1 MINIE
6 DKIITLIKYFETNED
21 ILAVWLIGSYGT
33 EYQREESDIDFSI
46 LFNKDVSIIKEMKIS
61 CNISDIIGYENVDT
75 VDLKKAPITLQ
86 FKTIKEGKSIYE
98 ADFIKTSDY
107 IEYVINRYREEKYY
121 IESFRKDY
129 YESYSL

>member
-46 LFNKDVSIIKEMKIS
+46 LFNKDVSILKEMKIS

-86 FKTIKEGKSIYE
+86 FKTIKEGRSLYE

-107 IEYVINRYREEKYY
+107 IEYVINRFREEKYH

>member
-6 DKIITLIKYFETNED
+6 DKITALIKYFKTNED

-46 LFNKDVSIIKEMKIS
+46 LFSKDVSIIEEMKIS

-86 FKTIKEGKSIYE
+86 FKTIKEGRSLYE

-107 IEYVINRYREEKYY
+107 IEYVINRFREEKYY

-129 YESYSL
+129 YDSYSL

>member
-6 DKIITLIKYFETNED
+6 DKIITLIKYFETNDD

-75 VDLKKAPITLQ
+75 IDLKKAPITLQ
-86 FKTIKEGKSIYE
+86 FKTIKEGKSLYE
-98 ADFIKTSDY
+98 ADFMKTSDY

>member
-1 MINIE
+1 MVNIE
-6 DKIITLIKYFETNED
+6 DKIITLIKYFQTNDD

-33 EYQREESDIDFSI
+33 EYQTEKSDIDFSI
-46 LFNKDVSIIKEMKIS
+46 LFNKDISIIDEMKIS

-75 VDLKKAPITLQ
+75 VDLNKAPITLQ
-86 FKTIKEGKSIYE
+86 FKTIKEGKSLYE
-98 ADFIKTSDY
+98 ANFIKTSDY
-107 IEYVINRYREEKYY
+107 IEHVINRYREEKYY

>member
-1 MINIE
+1 MVNIE
-6 DKIITLIKYFETNED
+6 DKINTLIKYFETNDD
-21 ILAVWLIGSYGT
+21 ILAVWLIGSYAT
-33 EYQREESDIDFSI
+33 EYQTEKSDIDFSI
-46 LFNKDVSIIKEMKIS
+46 LFNKDVSIIEEMKIS
-61 CNISDIIGYENVDT
+61 CNISDIIGFENVDT

-86 FKTIKEGKSIYE
+86 FKTIKEGRSLYE

>member
-6 DKIITLIKYFETNED
+6 DKIIRLIKYFETNED

-46 LFNKDVSIIKEMKIS
+46 LFNKDVSIIEEMKIS

-86 FKTIKEGKSIYE
+86 FKTIKEGRSLYE

-107 IEYVINRYREEKYY
+107 IEYVINRFREEKYY

-129 YESYSL
+129 YDSYSL

>member
-1 MINIE
+1 MVNIE
-6 DKIITLIKYFETNED
+6 DKIITLIKYFETNDD
-21 ILAVWLIGSYGT
+21 ILAVWLIGSYAT
-33 EYQREESDIDFSI
+33 EYQREKSDIDFSI
-46 LFNKDVSIIKEMKIS
+46 LFNKDVSIIEEMKTS
-61 CNISDIIGYENVDT
+61 CNISDIIGFENVDT

-86 FKTIKEGKSIYE
+86 FKTIKEGRSLYE

>member
-6 DKIITLIKYFETNED
+6 DKIITLIKYFETNDD

-86 FKTIKEGKSIYE
+86 FKTIKEGKSLYE

-129 YESYSL
+129 YDSYSL

>member
-1 MINIE
+1 MIDIE
-6 DKIITLIKYFETNED
+6 DKITTLTEYFKTNDD

-46 LFNKDVSIIKEMKIS
+46 LFSKDISIIDEMKIS

-86 FKTIKEGKSIYE
+86 FKTIQEGRSLYE
-98 ADFIKTSDY
+98 ADFIKTCDY
-107 IEYVINRYREEKYY
+107 IEYVISRYREEKYY
-121 IESFRKDY
+121 IDSFRKDY

>member
-46 LFNKDVSIIKEMKIS
+46 LFNKDVSIIQEMKI
-61 CNISDIIGYENVDT
+61 
-75 VDLKKAPITLQ
+75 
-86 FKTIKEGKSIYE
+86 
-98 ADFIKTSDY
+98 
-107 IEYVINRYREEKYY
+107 
-121 IESFRKDY
+121 
-129 YESYSL
+129 

>member
-6 DKIITLIKYFETNED
+6 DKIITLIKYFETNDD
-21 ILAVWLIGSYGT
+21 IQAVWLIGSYGT
-33 EYQREESDIDFSI
+33 EYQTEKSDIDFSI
-46 LFNKDVSIIKEMKIS
+46 LFNKDISIIEEMKVS
-61 CNISDIIGYENVDT
+61 CDISDIVGYENVDT
-75 VDLKKAPITLQ
+75 IDLRKAPISLQ
-86 FKTIKEGKSIYE
+86 FKTIKEGKSLYE

-107 IEYVINRYREEKYY
+107 IEYVINRYRDEKYY

>member
-6 DKIITLIKYFETNED
+6 DKIIALIKYFETNDD

-46 LFNKDVSIIKEMKIS
+46 LFNKDVTIIKEMKIS

-86 FKTIKEGKSIYE
+86 FKTIKEGKSLYE

>member
-6 DKIITLIKYFETNED
+6 DKIITLIKYFETNDD

-86 FKTIKEGKSIYE
+86 FKTIKEGKSLYE

-129 YESYSL
+129 YASYSL

>member
-1 MINIE
+1 MIDIE
-6 DKIITLIKYFETNED
+6 DKITTLTEYFKTNDD

-46 LFNKDVSIIKEMKIS
+46 LFSKDISIIDEMKIS

-86 FKTIKEGKSIYE
+86 FKTIREGRSLYE
-98 ADFIKTSDY
+98 ADFIKTCDY
-107 IEYVINRYREEKYY
+107 IEYVISRYREEKYY
-121 IESFRKDY
+121 IDSFRKDY

>member
-1 MINIE
+1 MVNIE
-6 DKIITLIKYFETNED
+6 DKLITLMKYFETNDD

-86 FKTIKEGKSIYE
+86 FKTIKEGKSLYE

>member
-1 MINIE
+1 MVNIE
-6 DKIITLIKYFETNED
+6 DKIITLIKYFETNDD

-46 LFNKDVSIIKEMKIS
+46 LFNKDVSIIEEMRIS
-61 CNISDIIGYENVDT
+61 CNISDVIGYENVDT

-86 FKTIKEGKSIYE
+86 FKTIKEGRNIYE
-98 ADFIKTSDY
+98 EDFIKTSDY

>member
-6 DKIITLIKYFETNED
+6 DKIMTLIKYFETNDD

-46 LFNKDVSIIKEMKIS
+46 LFNKDVSIIEEMKIS

-75 VDLKKAPITLQ
+75 VDLRKAPITLQ
-86 FKTIKEGKSIYE
+86 FKTIKEGRSLYE
-98 ADFIKTSDY
+98 ADFIKTCDY

-121 IESFRKDY
+121 LESFMKDY
-129 YESYSL
+129 YKSYSL